1 MNSNAIPQIKLEGL
15 CRYYRTGAETI
26 KALHNISLTIESG
39 EFVAIVGPSGSGKS
53 TLMNIIGCMDR
64 STAGVY
70 QINGDAVDALSSD
83 RLAQIRNSTI
93 GFVFQSFH
101 LLSRLTAL
109 RNTELPLIY
118 SGTPKRERQKRA
130 SEALEKV
137 GLKGRSHHLPTQ
149 LSGGQQQRVA
159 IARAMVTQPKLL
171 LADEP
176 TGALDTHTGEEIMS
190 LLRELNKGGVTV
202 ILITHEAEVA
212 AYARRRLEFRDGQ
225 LITDSALS
233 SQQ

>member
-1 MNSNAIPQIKLEGL
+1 MNSAMPQIKLEGL
-15 CRYYRTGAETI
+15 SRYYRTGAETI

-64 STAGVY
+64 STAGEY

-190 LLRELNKGGVTV
+190 LLRELNKGEVTV

>member
-1 MNSNAIPQIKLEGL
+1 MNSAMPQIKLEGL
-15 CRYYRTGAETI
+15 SRYYRTGAETI

>member
-1 MNSNAIPQIKLEGL
+1 MNSAMPQIKLEGL
-15 CRYYRTGAETI
+15 SRYYRTGAETI

-64 STAGVY
+64 STAGEY

>member
-1 MNSNAIPQIKLEGL
+1 IKLEGL
-15 CRYYRTGAETI
+15 SRYYRTGAETI

-137 GLKGRSHHLPTQ
+137 GLKGRGHHLPTQ

-190 LLRELNKGGVTV
+190 LLRELNKGEVTV

-233 SQQ
+233 SQ

>member
-1 MNSNAIPQIKLEGL
+1 MPQIKLEGL
-15 CRYYRTGAETI
+15 SRYYRTGAETI

-64 STAGVY
+64 STAGEY

>member
-1 MNSNAIPQIKLEGL
+1 MPQIKLEGL
-15 CRYYRTGAETI
+15 SRYYRTGAETI

-70 QINGDAVDALSSD
+70 QINGDAVDVLSSD

-190 LLRELNKGGVTV
+190 LLRELNKGEVTV

>member
-1 MNSNAIPQIKLEGL
+1 MNSAMPQIKLEGL
-15 CRYYRTGAETI
+15 SRYYRTGAETI

-137 GLKGRSHHLPTQ
+137 GLKGRGHHLPTQ

-190 LLRELNKGGVTV
+190 LLRELNKGEVTV

-233 SQQ
+233 SQ

>member
-1 MNSNAIPQIKLEGL
+1 MPQIKLEGL
-15 CRYYRTGAETI
+15 SRYYRTGAETI

-64 STAGVY
+64 STAGEY

-137 GLKGRSHHLPTQ
+137 GLKGRGHHLPTQ

-190 LLRELNKGGVTV
+190 LLRELNKGEVTV

-233 SQQ
+233 SQ

>member
-1 MNSNAIPQIKLEGL
+1 MPQIKLEGL
-15 CRYYRTGAETI
+15 SRYYRTGAETI

>member
-1 MNSNAIPQIKLEGL
+1 VNSAMPQIKLEGL
-15 CRYYRTGAETI
+15 SRYYRTGAETI

-233 SQQ
+233 SQ

>member
-1 MNSNAIPQIKLEGL
+1 MPQIKLEGL
-15 CRYYRTGAETI
+15 SRYYRTGAETI

-64 STAGVY
+64 STAGEY

-137 GLKGRSHHLPTQ
+137 GLKGRGHHLPTQ

>member
-1 MNSNAIPQIKLEGL
+1 MPQIKLEGL
-15 CRYYRTGAETI
+15 SRYYRTGAETI

-190 LLRELNKGGVTV
+190 LLRELNKGEVTV

>member
-1 MNSNAIPQIKLEGL
+1 M
-15 CRYYRTGAETI
+15 
-26 KALHNISLTIESG
+26 
-39 EFVAIVGPSGSGKS
+39 
-53 TLMNIIGCMDR
+53 
-64 STAGVY
+64 
-70 QINGDAVDALSSD
+70 
-83 RLAQIRNSTI
+83 
-93 GFVFQSFH
+93 
-101 LLSRLTAL
+101 TAL

>member
-1 MNSNAIPQIKLEGL
+1 MNSAMPQIKLEGL
-15 CRYYRTGAETI
+15 SRYYRTGAETI

-64 STAGVY
+64 STAGEY

-137 GLKGRSHHLPTQ
+137 GLKGRGHHLPTQ

>member
-1 MNSNAIPQIKLEGL
+1 MPQIKLEGL
-15 CRYYRTGAETI
+15 SRYYRTGAETI

-64 STAGVY
+64 STAGEY

-190 LLRELNKGGVTV
+190 LLRELNKGEVTV

-233 SQQ
+233 SQ

>member
-1 MNSNAIPQIKLEGL
+1 MSKPLIQLESL
-15 CRYYRTGAETI
+15 CRYYQTGAETI
-26 KALHNISLTIESG
+26 KALHNVSLTIDSG
-39 EFVAIVGPSGSGKS
+39 EFVAIVGSSGSGKS

-64 STAGVY
+64 PTAGEYRVS
-70 QINGDAVDALSSD
+70 GAPVDTLSND
-83 RLAQIRNSTI
+83 QLAEMRNTTI

-109 RNTELPLIY
+109 KNTELPLIY
-118 SGTPKRERQKRA
+118 SGTPKRERWKRA
-130 SEALEKV
+130 SGALERV
-137 GLKGRSHHLPTQ
+137 GLKDRTHHLPTQ

-190 LLRELNKGGVTV
+190 LLCELNNSGVTV

-212 AYARRRLEFRDGQ
+212 AHANRELEFRDGR
-225 LITDSALS
+225 LINDSTS
-233 SQQ
+233 SPKP

>member
-1 MNSNAIPQIKLEGL
+1 VNSAMPQIKLEGL
-15 CRYYRTGAETI
+15 SRYYRTGAETI

-64 STAGVY
+64 STAGEY

>member
-1 MNSNAIPQIKLEGL
+1 MPQIKLEGL
-15 CRYYRTGAETI
+15 SRYYRTGAETI

-137 GLKGRSHHLPTQ
+137 GLKGRGHHLPTQ

>member
-1 MNSNAIPQIKLEGL
+1 MPQIKLEGL
-15 CRYYRTGAETI
+15 SRYYRTGAETI

-64 STAGVY
+64 STAGEY

-137 GLKGRSHHLPTQ
+137 GLKGRSHHRPTQ

>member
-1 MNSNAIPQIKLEGL
+1 MPQIKLEGL
-15 CRYYRTGAETI
+15 SRYYRTGAETI

-64 STAGVY
+64 STAGEY

-137 GLKGRSHHLPTQ
+137 GLKGRSHHRPTQ

-190 LLRELNKGGVTV
+190 LLRELNKGEVTV

>member
-1 MNSNAIPQIKLEGL
+1 MPQIKLEGL
-15 CRYYRTGAETI
+15 SRYYRTGAETI

-64 STAGVY
+64 STAGEY

-190 LLRELNKGGVTV
+190 LLRELNKGEVTV